1 MKNAFTMIELI
12 FVIIVIGILSVV
24 AVPKL
29 APLVGN
35 AKDTKAKSTLA
46 SVRSAVS
53 TERQKQIL
61 QGQFAALAITN
72 DTGRVFSSF
81 TGSGD
86 PVLEYDIEDC
96 THKGCWHY
104 DSNADA
110 YIYYGADKTCTFKLT
125 SSNRFDDNTTGGCT
139 TLVQ

>member
-24 AVPKL
+24 AIPKL
-29 APLVGN
+29 APIVGN

-61 QGQFAALAITN
+61 QGQFGDINISN
-72 DTGRVFSSF
+72 DLNRVFSTF
-81 TGSGD
+81 GSGNA
-86 PVLEYDIEDC
+86 VLEYDIEDC
-96 THKGCWHY
+96 THNGCWHHSGGIY
-104 DSNADA
+104 T
-110 YIYYGADKTCTFKLT
+110 YYGSDEECTFTLT
-125 SSNRFDDNTTGGCT
+125 NNRFKDATSGGCT